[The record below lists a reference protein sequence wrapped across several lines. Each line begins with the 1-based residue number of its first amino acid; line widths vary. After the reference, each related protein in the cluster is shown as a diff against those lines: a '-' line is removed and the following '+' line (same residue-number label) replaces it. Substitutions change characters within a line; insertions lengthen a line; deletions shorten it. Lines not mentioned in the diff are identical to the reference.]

1 MIKKVTTVVNP
12 TGLHARPAATLAT
25 EAGAFGSRIQI
36 RNATKGSDFKDASS
50 MLSIM
55 MLSITQG
62 DEVELKAE
70 GDDEQKAVETLAAL
84 IDSGFGE

>member
-1 MIKKVTTVVNP
+1 MTSKTTTVVNP

-25 EAGAFGSRIQI
+25 EAGSFGSKVQI
-36 RNATKGSDFKDASS
+36 RNVSKGSEFKDATS

-55 MLSITQG
+55 MLGIAQG
-62 DEVELKAE
+62 NEVEISAE
-70 GDDEQKAVETLAAL
+70 GDYEVTAVDTLIAL

>member
-12 TGLHARPAATLAT
+12 TGLHARPAATLASV
-25 EAGAFGSRIQI
+25 AGTFSSSVQI

-55 MLSITQG
+55 MLSIMQG
-62 DEVELKAE
+62 DEVEIAAE
-70 GDDEQKAVETLAAL
+70 GDDEQKAVETLISL